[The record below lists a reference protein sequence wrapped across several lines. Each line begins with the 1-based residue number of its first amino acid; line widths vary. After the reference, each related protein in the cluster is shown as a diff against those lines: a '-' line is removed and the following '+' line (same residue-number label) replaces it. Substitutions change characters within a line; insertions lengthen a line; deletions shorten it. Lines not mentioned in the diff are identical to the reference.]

1 MLFLSSFDQRINKN
15 AYLCIAFENS
25 KLFRSYVV
33 KAKQNGQVLH
43 DQLPRNPPGR
53 ERSKGTWL

>member
-1 MLFLSSFDQRINKN
+1 MCTFATLLKQGHESMRLSKGMT
-15 AYLCIAFENS
+15 Y
-25 KLFRSYVV
+25 
-33 KAKQNGQVLH
+33 GQVLH